1 MTKYI
6 GPSESARRAADK
18 LMWNPQIYWPQAE
31 LLCST
36 MYPHRPFLSPDISP
50 SSSEG
55 SPRFTGREN
64 PACGAPLSTCSGH
77 QRLQDAGNL
86 KASYPSSQNI
96 RPPGEVRVTATS
108 QCRELLVCVAQ
119 FTTSRSREGKTRPR
133 PGGLPGRG
141 GESEGPGSP
150 QVGIREGYAKIK
162 GSLGLS
168 PTSPPSARPSRGLPR
183 LNCTSSVRQG
193 LSRMTAWLDCSPG
206 SPELVSPQEGT
217 EQAAVLTL
225 EPAWSQRK
233 RLAGG
238 RPLGHRWG
246 F

>member
-55 SPRFTGREN
+55 SPRFTGREK

-77 QRLQDAGNL
+77 QRVQDAGNL

-96 RPPGEVRVTATS
+96 RPPGEVKVTATS

-150 QVGIREGYAKIK
+150 QVGIREGYAKK
-162 GSLGLS
+162 
-168 PTSPPSARPSRGLPR
+168 
-183 LNCTSSVRQG
+183 
-193 LSRMTAWLDCSPG
+193 
-206 SPELVSPQEGT
+206 
-217 EQAAVLTL
+217 
-225 EPAWSQRK
+225 
-233 RLAGG
+233 
-238 RPLGHRWG
+238 
-246 F
+246 